1 MKTTEISVYCW
12 HCGKRFNIEI
22 ANVVAG
28 RLFCSKKCEE
38 ANWWEE
44 IEAKKKREIESVKKG
59 GGLT

>member
-44 IEAKKKREIESVKKG
+44 IEKVMEGKKG
-59 GGLT
+59 GEKSE